1 MDHRPD
7 GLLGH
12 VASEGLDLCPALPFR
27 HPPAPN
33 QIIANRSG
41 WKLL

>member
-12 VASEGLDLCPALPFR
+12 VASEGLDLCGALLLR
-27 HPPAPN
+27 HPVAPI
-33 QIIANRSG
+33 QIIANPSG

>member
-1 MDHRPD
+1 MSQAK
-7 GLLGH
+7 GF
-12 VASEGLDLCPALPFR
+12 DLCRAPLFR
-27 HPPAPN
+27 HPPAVN

>member
-12 VASEGLDLCPALPFR
+12 AASEGLDLCRALLFR
-27 HPPAPN
+27 HPVAAN
-33 QIIANRSG
+33 QIIANPSG